1 MMAEVACFCGCLYS
15 FHGGAGAC
23 PRCGEYATVMTA
35 AVSASAGRSHYQR
48 SESVSVVREDAGRAN
63 GRELPVDLLLTA
75 VSSGLAHRYAPGP
88 RA

>member
-35 AVSASAGRSHYQR
+35 AVSASAGRSHQHNQP
-48 SESVSVVREDAGRAN
+48 VSVVSEDAGRAN
-63 GRELPVDLLLTA
+63 CRELPWNRALIPVPWPA
-75 VSSGLAHRYAPGP
+75 SGL